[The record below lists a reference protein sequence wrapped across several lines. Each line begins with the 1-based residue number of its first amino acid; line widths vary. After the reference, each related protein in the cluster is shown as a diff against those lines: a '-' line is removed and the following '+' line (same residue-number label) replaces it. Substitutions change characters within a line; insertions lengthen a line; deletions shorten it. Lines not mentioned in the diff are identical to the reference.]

1 MNPKLL
7 RLMLCLLT
15 ICARF
20 IDSAIAQQDG
30 QDAKAKFAND
40 YNAGK
45 WRDVIAD
52 GDLLKKNG
60 ALGAQEELIIGQA
73 YYNATDFAGCVR
85 YIKTIAQSDTALELL
100 KRCNYELG
108 Y

>member
-1 MNPKLL
+1 MSLKLL
-7 RLMLCLLT
+7 WSMLLLS
-15 ICARF
+15 ALF
-20 IDSAIAQQDG
+20 IDSAIAQQG
-30 QDAKAKFAND
+30 AQDAKAKFAND

-73 YYNATDFAGCVR
+73 YYKATDFAGCVR